1 MPNHTTPKLYSL
13 LAPLLILGAP
23 LLLTACDGGEK
34 EQPKVSYSHDVIP
47 ILQNHCQECH
57 LPGGA
62 GEQASGLDMSTYQS
76 LMKGTKFGPVIKAGD
91 SLSSTLVILVE
102 GRADPSLKMPHGDR
116 PSLSAEQIKTLR
128 QWIDQGA
135 MNN

>member
-1 MPNHTTPKLYSL
+1 MLNNTAIKLYFL
-13 LAPLLILGAP
+13 LVLITP
-23 LLLTACDGGEK
+23 IFLTGCDSDKK
-34 EQPKVSYSHDVIP
+34 EPPKISYSKQVIP
-47 ILQNHCQECH
+47 ILQNHCLECH
-57 LPGGA
+57 VPDAPG
-62 GEQASGLDMSTYQS
+62 QVASGLDMSTHQS

-102 GRADPSLKMPHGDR
+102 GRADPSIKMPHGDR
-116 PSLSAEQIKTLR
+116 PALSASEIKTLR